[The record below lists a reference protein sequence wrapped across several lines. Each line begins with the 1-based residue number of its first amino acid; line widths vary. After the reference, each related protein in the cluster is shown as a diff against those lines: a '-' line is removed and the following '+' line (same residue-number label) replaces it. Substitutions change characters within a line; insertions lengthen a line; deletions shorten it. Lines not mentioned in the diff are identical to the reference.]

1 MEEAKKTYSHWF
13 LLGWTKWQ
21 TDRWTDGQMDRQAD
35 KGKVRLAEGQRC
47 HLGNMS
53 TYTCV
58 RSYLGFGRSKFKFKK
73 KTKLFGF
80 NFSTN
85 LNHAEHG
92 SFIHLGMRVVWSDNP
107 HCSRNNVPFRRKWQS
122 RPMKKTVSRSGGNI
136 LINSKPILKKHTR
149 YRSEKEFPTIWVF
162 AQLCSFNRLEVMS
175 QYSRCTWAFCLDR
188 TEGHKDL
195 GTEGKR
201 VGFYLDRQMD
211 GWMDGWT
218 DRRTD
223 GWMDGWTENL
233 PILQDFVPYRGRC
246 PASPHKN

>member
-1 MEEAKKTYSHWF
+1 M
-13 LLGWTKWQ
+13 
-21 TDRWTDGQMDRQAD
+21 
-35 KGKVRLAEGQRC
+35 
-47 HLGNMS
+47 
-53 TYTCV
+53 
-58 RSYLGFGRSKFKFKK
+58 
-73 KTKLFGF
+73 FGF

-85 LNHAEHG
+85 LDHAEHG
-92 SFIHLGMRVVWSDNP
+92 SFFLLGMRVVWSDNP

-122 RPMKKTVSRSGGNI
+122 RPMKKTVSRSGDNI

-195 GTEGKR
+195 GTEGTR

-211 GWMDGWT
+211 GWMDGWM
-218 DRRTD
+218 DRRIDTASYTYSD
-223 GWMDGWTENL
+223 ERTHL
-233 PILQDFVPYRGRC
+233 KILKKKSQNVKSCQCARRALGNKNHHANRYTAGTLYRSG
-246 PASPHKN
+246 